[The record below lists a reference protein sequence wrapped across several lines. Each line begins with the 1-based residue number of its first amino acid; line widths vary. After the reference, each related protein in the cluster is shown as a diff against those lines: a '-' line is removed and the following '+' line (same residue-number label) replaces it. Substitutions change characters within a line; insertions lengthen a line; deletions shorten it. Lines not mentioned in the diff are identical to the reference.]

1 LLGKRKVRRIKYEP
15 MLVAQRVLNNPLYL
29 AITRMLLEK
38 NTVLQAEEIP
48 IPEEYRCEAE
58 RLLRDVFE
66 KSDELE

>member
-1 LLGKRKVRRIKYEP
+1 